1 MSTRAWRNLAI
12 TLVVLLALL
21 VAADRVGVV
30 VAERVAGNTIKSSQD
45 LPTRPDVDVAG
56 FPFLTQFATGKYD
69 KVTVTAHNVPIARTK
84 LILSR
89 VRVVLRKLT
98 LSRDFSSVFAKT
110 ATATALIG
118 YDNLSQALG
127 ATVGYDSSGRVKI
140 TKSITIAGTSVTGT
154 LRTRPQLVDGALG
167 FADTTVNNAGALGQ
181 AVIDALDHV
190 VHLTIPL
197 GGIPFKIRVQSLR
210 VDATGVVIA
219 LIGHD
224 VSYTN

>member
-12 TLVVLLALL
+12 ALVVLIALL

-30 VAERVAGNTIKSSQD
+30 IAERVAGKTIQSSQD
-45 LPTRPDVDVAG
+45 LPSRPDVDVAG

-69 KVTVTAHNVPIARTK
+69 KVTVTAHNVPVAHTK
-84 LILSR
+84 LDLSR
-89 VRVVLRKLT
+89 VRVVLHELT

-127 ATVGYDSSGRVKI
+127 ATVGYDSGGRVKV
-140 TKSITIAGTSVTGT
+140 TRTISVAGTSVTGT
-154 LRTRPQLVDGALG
+154 LRTRPQLVNGALG
-167 FADTTVNNAGALGQ
+167 FTGSTVNNAGALGQ
-181 AVIDALDHV
+181 AVIDALDQV

-197 GGIPFKIRVQSLR
+197 GGIPFKIRVQSLQ

-219 LIGHD
+219 LVGRD